1 MISYISAGVAR
12 TLTSQ
17 SLHPGGKY
25 YPGGQQQAQR
35 QQTSIPTHQDG
46 PDGVTFGDINRP
58 QVSPSTPDT
67 VESIA
72 TSKAAPRDIP
82 SASST
87 GAGLGEDNSLYA
99 SWNYGGI

>member
-1 MISYISAGVAR
+1 MH
-12 TLTSQ
+12 Q
-17 SLHPGGKY
+17 SKACHD
-25 YPGGQQQAQR
+25 AMC
-35 QQTSIPTHQDG
+35 QTD
-46 PDGVTFGDINRP
+46 RP